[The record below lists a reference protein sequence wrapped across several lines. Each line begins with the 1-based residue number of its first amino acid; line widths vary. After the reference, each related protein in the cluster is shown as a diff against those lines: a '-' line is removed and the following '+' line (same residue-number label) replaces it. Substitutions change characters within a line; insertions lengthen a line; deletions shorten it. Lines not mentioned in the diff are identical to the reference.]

1 MELVKSAN
9 LVLRFLVVVMWG
21 LRKGALGLLSL
32 GAGRDHPGSGF
43 DH

>member
-21 LRKGALGLLSL
+21 LRKGRL
-32 GAGRDHPGSGF
+32 GAP
-43 DH
+43 